1 LEAEQAKY
9 SNLENTIKELQQEH
23 IKLIEAQKKKYEEEL
38 NDIENTYNRK
48 TKEEIMSI
56 DEFKRK

>member
-1 LEAEQAKY
+1 
-9 SNLENTIKELQQEH
+9 LENTIKELQQEH

-48 TKEEIMSI
+48 TKEEIMAF